1 MNLHHEFE
9 RDLTNIGNG
18 SAITLDVDD
27 SPRHL
32 HCDIVERNSLAVSF
46 NQLRLDTAE
55 LATAD
60 AAKLERI
67 GKALSAKLTY
77 LMEPISPIE
86 FDSQG
91 CVVQLRSSP
100 PQRDD
105 DGRAY
110 YELLVRRGGEI
121 SLSRYRKDNGGSR
134 RQIAA
139 TVTREV
145 LLRLANDFCTV
156 LE

>member
-1 MNLHHEFE
+1 MNLHQVFE
-9 RDLTNIGNG
+9 RELANIGNG

-27 SPRHL
+27 PPRHL
-32 HCDIVERNSLAVSF
+32 HCDMVERNSLAVSF
-46 NQLRLDTAE
+46 NQLRLATAE
-55 LATAD
+55 LANAD

-67 GKALSAKLTY
+67 GKALSDKLTY

-86 FDSQG
+86 VDSQG
-91 CVVQLRSSP
+91 CIVQLRSTP

-121 SLSRYRKDNGGSR
+121 SLARYRKDNGDAR

-145 LLRLANDFCTV
+145 LLRLASDFCTV